1 MKNIFNWA
9 KGRFS
14 GASEAPVEES
24 PEDGVVADDMR
35 VALGADEAY
44 DRTVPNLRV
53 LNLSRSDDAADDD
66 SEGYDPYDT
75 TVIMNKKQDAE

>member
-14 GASEAPVEES
+14 GAPEAPVGGSPKES
-24 PEDGVVADDMR
+24 DVADDVR
-35 VALGADEAY
+35 VARSADEAY
-44 DRTVPNLRV
+44 DPTVPNLRV
-53 LNLSRSDDAADDD
+53 LNLSKSDGAADDD

-75 TVIMNKKQDAE
+75 TVIMNKKQGAE